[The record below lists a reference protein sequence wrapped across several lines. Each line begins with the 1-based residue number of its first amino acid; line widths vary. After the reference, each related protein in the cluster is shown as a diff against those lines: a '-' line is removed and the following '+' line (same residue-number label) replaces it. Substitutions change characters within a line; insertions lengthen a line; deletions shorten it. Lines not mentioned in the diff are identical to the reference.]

1 MADLNIIALS
11 GNLVSTPE
19 VRHTNKG
26 TAVCNLRIA
35 NNGYGQDEDAMF
47 IDLVLWGR
55 DAEYAA
61 RTCQKGT
68 FVEVGGRLVQR
79 SYTDRDGNDRKVMEV
94 KVRDFHAKAR
104 TIKADEPS
112 GSGGGGYSS
121 GRFGSDTPVP
131 EGIPF

>member
-35 NNGYGQDEDAMF
+35 NNGYSQDEDAMF

-112 GSGGGGYSS
+112 GGGYDS
-121 GRFGSDTPVP
+121 GRFGADNPAPDSVP
-131 EGIPF
+131 F

>member
-1 MADLNIIALS
+1 
-11 GNLVSTPE
+11 
-19 VRHTNKG
+19 
-26 TAVCNLRIA
+26 
-35 NNGYGQDEDAMF
+35 MF

-104 TIKADEPS
+104 TIKGDD
-112 GSGGGGYSS
+112 SGGGGYRS
-121 GRFGSDTPVP
+121 GGFSERNPAPDSVQF
-131 EGIPF
+131 